1 MKSLYLIFLCAIYY
15 MPCDAKNINATRGLD
30 CANLS
35 VFRPCYKTDTVKTS
49 LLPSKTKTQPIDSL
63 DKKFNIV
70 KDTLLISHVGFVSLK
85 LDANYFKNRS
95 AVYLEKKMNYLDEAL
110 VSTGYQTVKARDITG
125 AIEVVSSELL
135 NQQTGLNVLQR
146 LNNVTSGIRFDNQ
159 PINNPD
165 LQKLNFSVR
174 GLSTINGNLDPLV
187 VLDGFIYEGAIGN
200 IDPNNIESISILKD
214 AAASAIWGARAG
226 NGVIVM
232 TSKKGTLRSAQAT
245 RISFSNTSIIRQKPD
260 LNQLYQLSSR
270 DFIEVERML
279 FDNGYYNTFLQ
290 YLPYYA
296 MTPVVNLLNNRKQG
310 LITAADSAR
319 TIDWLAGQ
327 DGRRN
332 FADNFYG
339 TAFSNQLS
347 LHINGGSNSNA
358 YGLGVGY
365 TTDLTNLDA
374 RSRKINLL
382 LSNSYRPIE
391 RMQLD
396 LTINFTQQLD
406 RSGKPDYSTFN
417 TVGKSVP
424 YLYFRDEVGNEAPFE
439 NMYSKAYLDQH
450 YADGY
455 LDWGY
460 YPLQDYKYDRK
471 RNHLNELFATTNLR
485 YQLFDFLSAN
495 VGFQWQNQRAEN
507 ENLHEKES
515 YFTRLKINQFMTV
528 DPTTGQHKYN
538 VPMGAIRVLDE
549 QQGRSYT
556 ARTQLDFNKTFG
568 EHRLQ
573 GIVGAEARENQLSGS
588 SNTAYGYNE
597 VPLTSIPVDYLT
609 AFATVPDNLYLNIV
623 GAPMFT
629 KTTNRFVSLYS
640 NWNDLYRNKYG
651 LSASFRKDGANIFGA
666 TTNDKWSPL
675 WSVGASWQMD
685 REEFFKVDWIDA
697 FKLRVTYGYS
707 GNVDLRKTPEPIA
720 GSGTDRYTLYPMLG
734 ISNLNDPSLRWE
746 KVGMLN
752 FGADFS
758 IIKGRLS
765 GAIDHYRKYGK
776 DLYGETAYDYTAW
789 GISGT
794 IVKNVAEMQ
803 GKGWDIK
810 LNSINTSGSLRWS
823 SNLLLGINKNKTSA
837 YYSNL
842 NEGLVYFLAD
852 GNRINPVV
860 GFPLNAL
867 AAYTWMGLNN
877 QGMPQGLLD
886 GQISSDY
893 TAIFRSASMNPMG
906 NETITYIGPAKP
918 THFGNLINTFSYRD
932 FDLSVNLSYKGG
944 YYFNKPTTN
953 YYTLFQSGIAYPD
966 FEQRWQKPGD
976 EQITNVPAM
985 NYPVSTDAD
994 AFYARASIN
1003 VLKGDHLRLEYI
1015 NFSWRKRYKLITKEV
1030 NLRLFANAS
1039 NLGMIWSANKEKI
1052 DPEFAY
1058 RLSPSKQFSFGIQL
1072 EY

>member
-1 MKSLYLIFLCAIYY
+1 MKICYLITLILCCPFLCYGQQ
-15 MPCDAKNINATRGLD
+15 DN
-30 CANLS
+30 
-35 VFRPCYKTDTVKTS
+35 
-49 LLPSKTKTQPIDSL
+49 
-63 DKKFNIV
+63 
-70 KDTLLISHVGFVSLK
+70 LLISGQVYSGENKQALGGVTVRLMGKGTLSRSSSDGKFTIRVQSLKDSLVFSSVGFI
-85 LDANYFKNRS
+85 
-95 AVYLEKKMNYLDEAL
+95 EKKLAVSFFDRERPLFLDRQVNYLQEAL

-125 AIEVVSSELL
+125 AVEVVSSELL
-135 NQQTGLNVLQR
+135 GQQTGLNVLQR
-146 LNNVTSGIRFDNQ
+146 LNNVTAGIRFDNQ

-200 IDPNNIESISILKD
+200 IDPNNIESVSILKD

-245 RISFSNTSIIRQKPD
+245 KISFSNTSVIKQKPD
-260 LNQLYQLSSR
+260 LNQLYQPSSR

-279 FDNGYYNTFLQ
+279 FDGGYYDTFLN

-296 MTPVVNLLNNRKQG
+296 MTPVINLLGGRKKG
-310 LITAADSAR
+310 LVTEADSAR

-332 FADNFYG
+332 FSDNFYG

-347 LHINGGSNSNA
+347 LHIGGGSNSNA

-365 TTDLTNLDA
+365 TTDRTDLDA

-382 LSNSYRPIE
+382 LSNSYRPVE
-391 RMQLD
+391 KLQLD
-396 LTINFTQQLD
+396 LTVNFTQQLD
-406 RSGKPDYSTFN
+406 RSGKPDFSAFN
-417 TVGKSVP
+417 IVGKSVP
-424 YLYFRDEVGNEAPFE
+424 YLYFRDEKGEEVPFE
-439 NMYSKAYLDQH
+439 SMYNKAYLDQH

-460 YPLQDYKYDRK
+460 YPLQDYKQDRK
-471 RNHLNELFATTNLR
+471 TNNLNELFATINLR
-485 YQLFDFLSAN
+485 YQVFDFLSAN

-507 ENLHEKES
+507 ERLHEKDS

-528 DPTTGQHKYN
+528 DPVSGQRKYN
-538 VPMGAIRVLDE
+538 VPMGAIRALDQ

-568 EHRLQ
+568 QHRLQ

-588 SNTAYGYNE
+588 SNIAYGYNE
-597 VPLTSIPVDYLT
+597 VPLTSVPVDYLT
-609 AFATVPDNLYLNIV
+609 TFPTVPDNLYLNIV

-629 KTTNRFVSLYS
+629 KTTNRFVSIYS
-640 NWNDLYRNKYG
+640 NWTDLYRDKYG
-651 LSASFRKDGANIFGA
+651 LSASIRKDGANIFGA

-675 WSVGASWQMD
+675 WSVGASWQIN
-685 REEFFKVDWIDA
+685 REEFFKMKWVDQL
-697 FKLRVTYGYS
+697 KLRVTYGYS

-720 GSGTDRYTLYPMLG
+720 GSGTDPYTLYPMLG

-758 IIKGRLS
+758 VLKGRLS
-765 GAIDHYRKYGK
+765 GSVDHYRKYGK
-776 DLYGETAYDYTAW
+776 DLYGQTAYDYTTW
-789 GISGT
+789 GNSGT
-794 IVKNVAEMQ
+794 VVKNMAEMQ
-803 GKGWDIK
+803 GSGWDIK
-810 LNSINTSGSLRWS
+810 LNSINTAGPFRWS
-823 SNLLLGINKNKTSA
+823 SNLLLGINKNKTTA

-860 GFPLNAL
+860 GLPLNAL

-877 QGMPQGLLD
+877 QGMPQGLLN
-886 GQISSDY
+886 GQASSDY

-918 THFGNLINTFSYRD
+918 TSFGNLINTFSYRD
-932 FDLSVNLSYKGG
+932 FDLSVNVSYKGG
-944 YYFNKPTTN
+944 YYFNKPTTS
-953 YYTLFQSGIAYPD
+953 YYNLFQSGIAYPD
-966 FEQRWQKPGD
+966 FEQRWLKPGD
-976 EQITNVPAM
+976 EKVTNVPAM

-1015 NFSWRKRYKLITKEV
+1015 NLSWRKRYKLRAKEL

-1039 NLGMIWSANKEKI
+1039 NLGMIWRANKEKI

-1058 RLSPSKQFSFGIQL
+1058 RLRPSKQFSLGIQL

>member
-1 MKSLYLIFLCAIYY
+1 MKKYLCTLILSIGFLLGKAQEIKVGNDVAADKSGKVVFNGHKSTDSLIFSTVGY
-15 MPCDAKNINATRGLD
+15 R
-30 CANLS
+30 S
-35 VFRPCYKTDTVKTS
+35 VTIAVESFTNNSIV
-49 LLPSKTKTQPIDSL
+49 LLTKSNQ
-63 DKKFNIV
+63 
-70 KDTLLISHVGFVSLK
+70 
-85 LDANYFKNRS
+85 
-95 AVYLEKKMNYLDEAL
+95 YLEEVTIN
-110 VSTGYQTVKARDITG
+110 TGYQTVKNSEITG
-125 AIEVVSSELL
+125 SVEVVSNQML
-135 NQQTGLNVLQR
+135 NQQTGLNVFQR
-146 LNNVTSGIRFDNQ
+146 LNNVTAGIRFDNQ

-200 IDPNNIESISILKD
+200 IDPNNIESVSILKD

-232 TSKKGTLRSAQAT
+232 TSKRGALGSARPT
-245 RISFSNTSIIRQKPD
+245 KVSISNTSIIQQKPD
-260 LNQLYQLSSR
+260 LNQIYQLSSQ
-270 DFIEVERML
+270 DFIGVEHML
-279 FDNGYYNTFLQ
+279 FDGGYYNTFLQ

-296 MTPVVNLLNNRKQG
+296 MTPVINLLNNRKNG
-310 LITAADSAR
+310 LITAADSLK

-332 FADNFYG
+332 FEDSFYG

-347 LHINGGSNSNA
+347 LHINGGSNTNA

-365 TTDLTNLDA
+365 TTDRTNLDA
-374 RSRKINLL
+374 RLRKINLL
-382 LSNSYRPIE
+382 LSNSYRPIDKL
-391 RMQLD
+391 QLD
-396 LTINFTQQLD
+396 LTVNFTQQIN
-406 RSGKPDYSTFN
+406 RSGKPDFSTFN
-417 TVGKSVP
+417 MVGKSVP
-424 YLYFRDEVGNEAPFE
+424 YLHFSDEKGEEVPFDA
-439 NMYSKAYLDQH
+439 MYNKVYLDQH
-450 YADGY
+450 YKDGY

-460 YPLQDYKYDRK
+460 YPLQDYKHDKKTNQLY
-471 RNHLNELFATTNLR
+471 ELFATANLR
-485 YQLFDFLSAN
+485 YQVFDFLSAN
-495 VGFQWQNQRAEN
+495 VGFQWQNQHADSEA
-507 ENLHEKES
+507 LHEKDS
-515 YFTRLKINQFMTV
+515 YFTRLKINQFMAV
-528 DPTTGQHKYN
+528 DPVTGQRKYN
-538 VPMGAIRVLDE
+538 VPMGAIRALDQ
-549 QQGRSYT
+549 QQGKSYT
-556 ARTQLDFNKTFG
+556 ARSQLDFNKSFG
-568 EHRLQ
+568 QHRIQ
-573 GIVGAEARENQLSGS
+573 GILGSEIRENQLSGS
-588 SNTAYGYNE
+588 SNTAYGYNK
-597 VPLTSIPVDYLT
+597 VPLTSAPVDYVT
-609 AFATVPDNLYLNIV
+609 AFPTEPDNLYLNIV

-629 KTTNRFVSLYS
+629 RTTNRFVSLYS
-640 NWNDLYRNKYG
+640 NWSDLYREKYG

-675 WSVGASWQMD
+675 WSVGASWQVD
-685 REEFFKVDWIDA
+685 REKFFKLDWIDQL
-697 FKLRVTYGYS
+697 KLRVTYGYS

-720 GSGTDRYTLYPMLG
+720 GSGTDPYTLYPMLG

-758 IIKGRLS
+758 LLKGRLS
-765 GAIDHYRKYGK
+765 GSIDHYRKYGK

-789 GISGT
+789 GSSGT

-803 GKGWDIK
+803 GRGWDIK
-810 LNSINTSGSLRWS
+810 LNSINTVGPLRWR
-823 SNLLLGINKNKTSA
+823 SNLLLGINKNKTTA

-860 GFPLNAL
+860 GLPLNAL

-877 QGMPQGLLD
+877 QGMPQGLLN
-886 GQISSDY
+886 GEATSDY
-893 TAIFRSASMNPMG
+893 TAIFRSASMNPGG

-918 THFGNLINTFSYRD
+918 TYFGNLINTFTYHD
-932 FDLSVNLSYKGG
+932 FDLSINVSYKGG

-966 FEQRWQKPGD
+966 FEQRWLKPGD
-976 EQITNVPAM
+976 EKVTSVPAM
-985 NYPVSTDAD
+985 NYPISTDAD

-1015 NFSWRKRYKLITKEV
+1015 NVSWRKRYKLRAKEMSF
-1030 NLRLFANAS
+1030 RLFANAS
-1039 NLGMIWSANKEKI
+1039 NLGMIWRANKEKI

-1058 RLSPSKQFSFGIQL
+1058 RLRPSKQFSFGIQL

>member
-1 MKSLYLIFLCAIYY
+1 MKIYY
-15 MPCDAKNINATRGLD
+15 
-30 CANLS
+30 
-35 VFRPCYKTDTVKTS
+35 
-49 LLPSKTKTQPIDSL
+49 LLVLILCCNFWSYAQQD
-63 DKKFNIV
+63 N
-70 KDTLLISHVGFVSLK
+70 LLISGQVYSSENKQPLLGVTVRLLEKGTLTRSKSDGRFTIRVQSLKDSLVFSSVGFMDKKVGVGFFERKTPL
-85 LDANYFKNRS
+85 F
-95 AVYLEKKMNYLDEAL
+95 LEKQVNYLDEAL

-125 AIEVVSSELL
+125 AVDVVSSGLL

-146 LNNVTSGIRFDNQ
+146 LNNVTAGIRFDNQ

-232 TSKKGTLRSAQAT
+232 TSKKGALRSAQAT
-245 RISFSNTSIIRQKPD
+245 KISFSNTSIIRQRPD
-260 LNQLYQLSSR
+260 LTQTYQLSSR

-279 FDNGYYNTFLQ
+279 FDGGYYNTFLQ

-296 MTPVVNLLNNRKQG
+296 MTPVINLLNNRKQG

-319 TIDWLAGQ
+319 TIEWIAGQ
-327 DGRRN
+327 NGRRN

-365 TTDLTNLDA
+365 TTDRTNLDA
-374 RSRKINLL
+374 RSHKINLL
-382 LSNSYRPIE
+382 LSNSYKPIE
-391 RMQLD
+391 RLQLD

-406 RSGKPDYSTFN
+406 RSGKPDFSTFN
-417 TVGKSVP
+417 TVGKAVP
-424 YLYFRDEVGNEAPFE
+424 YLYFRDAAGNEVPFE
-439 NMYSKAYLDQH
+439 NMYSKSYLDKH
-450 YADGY
+450 YSDGY

-460 YPLQDYKYDRK
+460 YPLQDYKFDRK
-471 RNHLNELFATTNLR
+471 TNHLSELFATTNMR
-485 YQLFDFLSAN
+485 YQLFDFLSAS

-507 ENLHEKES
+507 ENLHEKDS

-528 DPTTGQHKYN
+528 DPVSGQRKYN
-538 VPMGAIRVLDE
+538 VPMGAIRALD
-549 QQGRSYT
+549 QQLGRSYT
-556 ARTQLDFNKTFG
+556 ARAQLDFNKMFG

-573 GIVGAEARENQLSGS
+573 GIVGAEARENQSSGS
-588 SNTAYGYNE
+588 SNTAYGYNK
-597 VPLTSIPVDYLT
+597 VPLTSVPVDYLT

-640 NWNDLYRNKYG
+640 NWTDLYRDKYA
-651 LSASFRKDGANIFGA
+651 LSASFRRDGANIFGA

-685 REEFFKVDWIDA
+685 REDFFKVDWIDA
-697 FKLRVTYGYS
+697 LKLRVTYGYS

-734 ISNLNDPSLRWE
+734 ISSLNDPSLRWE

-765 GAIDHYRKYGK
+765 GTIDHYQKYGK
-776 DLYGETAYDYTAW
+776 DLYGETAYDYTTW
-789 GISGT
+789 GNSGT

-803 GKGWDIK
+803 GRGWDIK
-810 LNSINTSGSLRWS
+810 LNSINTVGLLRWS
-823 SNLLLGINKNKTSA
+823 SNLLLGINKNKTTA

-842 NEGLVYFLAD
+842 KEGLVYFLAD

-860 GFPLNAL
+860 GLPLNAL

-877 QGMPQGLLD
+877 QGMPQGFLD
-886 GQISSDY
+886 GQASSDY

-918 THFGNLINTFSYRD
+918 TYFGNLINTFSYRD

-944 YYFNKPTTN
+944 YYFSKPTTN

-966 FEQRWQKPGD
+966 FEQRWKKPGD
-976 EQITNVPAM
+976 ELITNVPTM

-1015 NFSWRKRYKLITKEV
+1015 SISAGENLIKSWPRT
-1030 NLRLFANAS
+1030 
-1039 NLGMIWSANKEKI
+1039 
-1052 DPEFAY
+1052 
-1058 RLSPSKQFSFGIQL
+1058 
-1072 EY
+1072 

>member
-1 MKSLYLIFLCAIYY
+1 MKIYYLITLILCCNFIAHAQQ
-15 MPCDAKNINATRGLD
+15 D
-30 CANLS
+30 NLMIS
-35 VFRPCYKTDTVKTS
+35 GQVYSGENKQPLGGVTVRLMGKGTLGRSTPDGKFKIKVQS
-49 LLPSKTKTQPIDSL
+49 L
-63 DKKFNIV
+63 
-70 KDTLLISHVGFVSLK
+70 KDTLVFSSVGFIERKVAVSFFDRETPL
-85 LDANYFKNRS
+85 F
-95 AVYLEKKMNYLDEAL
+95 LERQVNQLDEAL

-125 AIEVVSSELL
+125 AVEVVSSGLL
-135 NQQTGLNVLQR
+135 GQQTGLNVLQR
-146 LNNVTSGIRFDNQ
+146 LNNVTAGIRFDNQ

-187 VLDGFIYEGAIGN
+187 VLDGFIYEGEIGN
-200 IDPNNIESISILKD
+200 IDPNNIESVSILKD

-232 TSKKGTLRSAQAT
+232 TSKKGGIGLARQAK
-245 RISFSNTSIIRQKPD
+245 ISFSNTSIIRQKPD
-260 LNQLYQLSSR
+260 LNQLYQPSSR

-279 FDNGYYNTFLQ
+279 FDGGYYDTFLN

-296 MTPVVNLLNNRKQG
+296 MTPVINLLNSRKQG
-310 LITAADSAR
+310 LITATDSAR
-319 TIDWLAGQ
+319 TVEWLAAQ

-332 FADNFYG
+332 FADSFYG
-339 TAFSNQLS
+339 AAFSNQLS
-347 LHINGGSNSNA
+347 LHFGGGRNSNA
-358 YGLGVGY
+358 HGLGVGY
-365 TTDLTNLDA
+365 TTDRTNLDA
-374 RSRKINLL
+374 RMRKINLL
-382 LSNSYRPIE
+382 FSNSYRPIE
-391 RMQLD
+391 KMQLD
-396 LTINFTQQLD
+396 LTVNFTQQLD
-406 RSGKPDYSTFN
+406 RSGKPDYSSFN
-417 TVGKSVP
+417 TVGKAVP
-424 YLYFRDEVGNEAPFE
+424 YLYFRDAAGNETPFE
-439 NMYSKAYLDQH
+439 SMYSKSYLDQH

-471 RNHLNELFATTNLR
+471 TGHLNELFATAGLR

-495 VGFQWQNQRAEN
+495 LGFQWQDQRVDS
-507 ENLHEKES
+507 ENLHEKDS

-528 DPTTGQHKYN
+528 DPVSGQRNYN
-538 VPMGAIRVLDE
+538 VPMGAIRALDQ

-556 ARTQLDFNKTFG
+556 VRTQLDFNKTFG
-568 EHRLQ
+568 LHRLQ
-573 GIVGAEARENQLSGS
+573 GIVGAEIRENQLSGS

-597 VPLTSIPVDYLT
+597 VPLTSVPVDYLT

-640 NWNDLYRNKYG
+640 NWTDLYRDKYG

-697 FKLRVTYGYS
+697 LKLRVTYGYS

-720 GSGTDRYTLYPMLG
+720 GSGTDRYTLFPMLG

-765 GAIDHYRKYGK
+765 GSVDHYRKYGK
-776 DLYGETAYDYTAW
+776 DLYGQTAYDYTTW
-789 GISGT
+789 GNSGT

-803 GKGWDIK
+803 GQGWDIK
-810 LNSINTSGSLRWS
+810 LNSINTVGSLRWS
-823 SNLLLGINKNKTSA
+823 SNLLLGINRNKTTA

-860 GFPLNAL
+860 GLPLNAL

-886 GQISSDY
+886 GRASSDY

-918 THFGNLINTFSYRD
+918 THFGNLINTFSFRD

-944 YYFNKPTTN
+944 YYFNKPTTS

-976 EQITNVPAM
+976 EQITDVPAM

-1015 NFSWRKRYKLITKEV
+1015 NLSWKKSYKVMAKEV
-1030 NLRLFANAS
+1030 NLRLFTNAS
-1039 NLGMIWSANKEKI
+1039 NLGMIWCANKEKI

-1058 RLSPSKQFSFGIQL
+1058 RLRPSKQFSLGIQL

>member
-1 MKSLYLIFLCAIYY
+1 MKIYY
-15 MPCDAKNINATRGLD
+15 
-30 CANLS
+30 
-35 VFRPCYKTDTVKTS
+35 
-49 LLPSKTKTQPIDSL
+49 LLVLILYWPFLVHAQQD
-63 DKKFNIV
+63 N
-70 KDTLLISHVGFVSLK
+70 LLISGQVYSGENKEPLVGVTVRLMGKGTLSRSTSDGTFTIRVQSLKDSLVFSNVGFM
-85 LDANYFKNRS
+85 
-95 AVYLEKKMNYLDEAL
+95 EKKVAVSFFDRETPLFLERQVNYLDEAL

-125 AIEVVSSELL
+125 AVEVVSNELL

-146 LNNVTSGIRFDNQ
+146 LNNVTAGIRFDNQ

-187 VLDGFIYEGAIGN
+187 VLDGFIYEGTIGN
-200 IDPNNIESISILKD
+200 IDPANIESVSILKD

-232 TSKKGTLRSAQAT
+232 TSKKGGLRSAQAT
-245 RISFSNTSIIRQKPD
+245 RISLSNTSIIKQKPD
-260 LNQLYQLSSR
+260 LNQIYQLSSR
-270 DFIEVERML
+270 DFINVERML

-296 MTPVVNLLNNRKQG
+296 MTPVINLLNNRKNG
-310 LITAADSAR
+310 LITATDSAG

-332 FADNFYG
+332 FAENFYG

-347 LHINGGSNSNA
+347 LNINGGSNSNA

-365 TTDLTNLDA
+365 TTDRTNLDE

-382 LSNSYRPIE
+382 LSNSYRLME
-391 RMQLD
+391 KLQLD
-396 LTINFTQQLD
+396 LTVNFTQQHD
-406 RSGKPDYSTFN
+406 RSGKPDFSAFKIG
-417 TVGKSVP
+417 GKSVP
-424 YLYFRDEVGNEAPFE
+424 YLYFKNAAGNETPFE
-439 NMYSKAYLDQH
+439 SIYNKAYLDQH
-450 YADGY
+450 YSDGY

-460 YPLQDYKYDRK
+460 YPLQDYKQDR
-471 RNHLNELFATTNLR
+471 NTNNLNELFATTNLR

-495 VGFQWQNQRAEN
+495 VGFQWQDQRAEN
-507 ENLHEKES
+507 EGLHEKDS

-528 DPTTGQHKYN
+528 DPVSGQRKYN
-538 VPMGAIRVLDE
+538 VPKGAIRALDQ

-556 ARTQLDFNKTFG
+556 ARTQLDFNKTFRG
-568 EHRLQ
+568 HRLQ

-597 VPLTSIPVDYLT
+597 VPLTSVPVDYLT
-609 AFATVPDNLYLNIV
+609 TFPTVPDNLYLNIV

-629 KTTNRFVSLYS
+629 KTTNRFVSIYS
-640 NWNDLYRNKYG
+640 NWTDLYRDKYG
-651 LSASFRKDGANIFGA
+651 LSASIRKDGANIFGA

-675 WSVGASWQMD
+675 WSMGASWQIN
-685 REEFFKVDWIDA
+685 REEFFKTKWLDQL
-697 FKLRVTYGYS
+697 KLRVTYGYS

-720 GSGTDRYTLYPMLG
+720 GSGTDPYTLYPMLG

-758 IIKGRLS
+758 MIKGRLS
-765 GAIDHYRKYGK
+765 GSIDHYRKYGK
-776 DLYGETAYDYTAW
+776 DLYGETAYDYTTW

-803 GKGWDIK
+803 GTGWDIK
-810 LNSINTSGSLRWS
+810 LNSINTAGILRWS
-823 SNLLLGINKNKTSA
+823 SNLLLGINKNKTTA

-860 GFPLNAL
+860 GLPLNAL

-886 GQISSDY
+886 GEASSDY
-893 TAIFRSASMNPMG
+893 PAIFRSASMNPMG
-906 NETITYIGPAKP
+906 NETITYIGSAKP

-944 YYFNKPTTN
+944 YYFNKPTTS
-953 YYTLFQSGIAYPD
+953 YYTLFQGGIAYPD

-976 EQITNVPAM
+976 EKVTNVPAM

-994 AFYARASIN
+994 AFYARTSIN

-1015 NFSWRKRYKLITKEV
+1015 NLSWRKLYKFMTREV
-1030 NLRLFANAS
+1030 NFRLFANAS
-1039 NLGMIWSANKEKI
+1039 NLGMIWCANKEKI

-1058 RLSPSKQFSFGIQL
+1058 RLRPSKQFSLGIQL